1 MYTRH
6 GDSGYNI
13 IRGDKHLLRR
23 RSDDEAQNSHRQ
35 LCRQWIQTTKNRFG
49 KKNTYVPRP
58 NCTHLAVLNNSL
70 NGPFSTKIKKPEM
83 WFSSLVYSNVYLDV
97 FSANVDVKGGCRH
110 RRRHCWTV
118 PYTYDEVIYT
128 APRCIAERLRDILCR
143 WYAFIILLHTI
154 IMLYIVLFLY
164 IVYINI
170 TREYCIMYTISMR
183 IRTRSVCV
191 HNIIRVAY

>member
-35 LCRQWIQTTKNRFG
+35 LCRQWNQTTKNRFG

-70 NGPFSTKIKKPEM
+70 NGPFLTKIKKTR
-83 WFSSLVYSNVYLDV
+83 NVVFFPRLFECLPWRVFGLCWRERGMPTPKTPLLNSAIYLRRSDLYCATV
-97 FSANVDVKGGCRH
+97 HCR
-110 RRRHCWTV
+110 
-118 PYTYDEVIYT
+118 E
-128 APRCIAERLRDILCR
+128 AERHSLSL
-143 WYAFIILLHTI
+143 
-154 IMLYIVLFLY
+154 
-164 IVYINI
+164 
-170 TREYCIMYTISMR
+170 
-183 IRTRSVCV
+183 
-191 HNIIRVAY
+191 IRVHYIITHYYYVLYCTFFVYCTYKYYPWILYNIYYKHADPNKVRMCT